1 MPLTSTHWGTYHTE
15 VRDGQLVGMQP
26 FGQDADP
33 SDIGKGLVGTL
44 DAPTRIT
51 APMIR
56 KGWLDGRKGQ
66 RGKDSFVEVSWSDA
80 LSLVADELSR
90 VKAEQ
95 GNQGIFAGC
104 YGWASAGRP
113 KSDSPL
119 YELHWRPCEIGE
131 HIQLCCSGG
140 DYPPCSG
147 RFPRLYL

>member
-1 MPLTSTHWGTYHTE
+1 MPLTSTHWGTYYTE
-15 VRDGQLVGMQP
+15 VRGGELVGMKP

-33 SDIGKGLVGTL
+33 SDIGQGLVGTL

-51 APMIR
+51 APMVR

-104 YGWASAGRP
+104 YGWACRPLPPCP

-119 YELHWRPCEIGE
+119 YELHWWLCEICE
-131 HIQLCCSGG
+131 HIQLCCSRG

-147 RFPRLYL
+147 